1 MIPPN
6 WKSRPGII
14 SMMLFS
20 KETFGTLMRK
30 SVDLVQNLKD
40 PSMSFVFQAKNLKDP
55 IMSVAISDQ
64 VRRHDLWNWHL
75 EARATWPWTNCLSAC
90 VVHASHDTCHDY
102 LVIFWGKSPARLQN
116 AHGREKSVYQHA
128 WFTIYWTRVMATGLL
143 SGSCHR
149 RVRKMSHV
157 CEQDVYKIVVWCV
170 ARFEKLV
177 VEPSCQCSRVNLG
190 YDNSS

>member
-20 KETFGTLMRK
+20 KETFVTLMRK
-30 SVDLVQNLKD
+30 SVDPVQNLKD

-102 LVIFWGKSPARLQN
+102 LVIFWGKSPAILQN
-116 AHGREKSVYQHA
+116 AHGREKMFISMRGLRFTGRTLWQLVYFLAHVIDESEKCPMFVNKMCTRLLFDASHA
-128 WFTIYWTRVMATGLL
+128 
-143 SGSCHR
+143 
-149 RVRKMSHV
+149 
-157 CEQDVYKIVVWCV
+157 
-170 ARFEKLV
+170 
-177 VEPSCQCSRVNLG
+177 SR
-190 YDNSS
+190 S